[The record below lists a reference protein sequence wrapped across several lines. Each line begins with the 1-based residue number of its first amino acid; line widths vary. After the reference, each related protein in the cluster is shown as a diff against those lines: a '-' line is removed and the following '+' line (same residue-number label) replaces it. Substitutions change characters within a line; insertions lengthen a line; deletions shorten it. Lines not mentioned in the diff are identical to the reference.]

1 MSAIFFLIL
10 RILLVIALYGFLI
23 WAVYTLWR
31 DLRAAGT
38 TVQARKAPSISL
50 AITNTLDNQSRTFNL
65 TEIMIGRSV
74 AASFSIRNETVSS
87 NHARLSYHQNQ
98 WWVEDLHS
106 TNGTF
111 LNEERIYMAT
121 VVMNGDDL
129 RCGQVNIQVQIE
141 E

>member
-10 RILLVIALYGFLI
+10 RFLLIIALYGFLV
-23 WAVYTLWR
+23 WAIYTMWR

-38 TVQARKAPSISL
+38 SVQAQKAPTISL
-50 AITNTLDNQSRTFNL
+50 TITNTLDSQVRTFNSP
-65 TEIMIGRSV
+65 EIMIGRSV
-74 AASFSIRNETVSS
+74 AATFTIRNETVSS
-87 NHARLSYHQNQ
+87 NHARLSYRQNQ

-111 LNEERIYMAT
+111 LNEERIYMPT
-121 VVMNGDDL
+121 VVMSSDDL
-129 RCGQVNIQVQIE
+129 RCGQVNIQIQIE